1 MTRRRAAAAVA
12 LVTGAAA
19 GIWPAAALAHGLVG
33 RADLPIPPYLFGWAA
48 SIVLVVSFIALAALW
63 KQPRL
68 EDARERRIFDM
79 PRMVDPLCGLIGVAL
94 FGIAIYAGLDGTK
107 ESNQNLLPNL
117 VYVHFWVGFVL
128 ASVILGDVFRV
139 FNPWRAIARAV
150 RWVSGRLGIR
160 SPLRREYPEKLG
172 RWPAVAG
179 ILGFAW
185 LELVYTQKANPRI
198 LVWISIGYAVVQ
210 LAAMAVYGV
219 ERWTQDGDAFSVYFN
234 LFSRISVFVK
244 RGRTVYLRPLLSGVT
259 DMPLKP
265 GSVALL
271 CAAIGSTTFDGAS
284 NGPLWASLN
293 PDLQSF
299 FKTLGASA
307 NVKIELA
314 GTVGLAACVAAVGL
328 FYHLGVRGMRTVG
341 RGHTTRELAR
351 RFAHTLVP
359 IMFAYALAHYFSLLI
374 YQGQAAGYLASN
386 PLGNGSNLFGT
397 AHWGINYGV
406 ISGAGIWYVQVGAL
420 IAGHVSGLTLAHD
433 RALTVYQRLR
443 DATRSQYWMLVV
455 MVGFTSLGLWLLSAV
470 RGAG

>member
-12 LVTGAAA
+12 LVTVAAA

-210 LAAMAVYGV
+210 LAAMAP
-219 ERWTQDGDAFSVYFN
+219 W
-234 LFSRISVFVK
+234 
-244 RGRTVYLRPLLSGVT
+244 
-259 DMPLKP
+259 
-265 GSVALL
+265 
-271 CAAIGSTTFDGAS
+271 
-284 NGPLWASLN
+284 
-293 PDLQSF
+293 
-299 FKTLGASA
+299 
-307 NVKIELA
+307 
-314 GTVGLAACVAAVGL
+314 
-328 FYHLGVRGMRTVG
+328 
-341 RGHTTRELAR
+341 
-351 RFAHTLVP
+351 
-359 IMFAYALAHYFSLLI
+359 
-374 YQGQAAGYLASN
+374 
-386 PLGNGSNLFGT
+386 
-397 AHWGINYGV
+397 
-406 ISGAGIWYVQVGAL
+406 
-420 IAGHVSGLTLAHD
+420 
-433 RALTVYQRLR
+433 
-443 DATRSQYWMLVV
+443 
-455 MVGFTSLGLWLLSAV
+455 
-470 RGAG
+470 